1 MEYNEDDYLMLSG
14 IQHFVFCR
22 RQWALI
28 HIEQHWQENEHTVIG
43 ELFHKRAHD
52 AYFHE
57 KRNDL
62 IVSRGMPVHSRTMGV
77 SGICDIVEFYKDE
90 DGISLH
96 AHRGQYRVYPV
107 EYKKGHPK
115 ETRADQLQLVAQAM
129 CLEEMM
135 CCKIDEGAIFYGET
149 RRRDRLA
156 ITEELREEV
165 IKAFKEMHELFNRG
179 YTPKVKWSK
188 SCNACSLKDLC
199 VPKLGRSPSAKE
211 YIKNAIAEE
220 DI

>member
-1 MEYNEDDYLMLSG
+1 
-14 IQHFVFCR
+14 
-22 RQWALI
+22 
-28 HIEQHWQENEHTVIG
+28 
-43 ELFHKRAHD
+43 
-52 AYFHE
+52 
-57 KRNDL
+57 
-62 IVSRGMPVHSRTMGV
+62 MGV
-77 SGICDIVEFYKDE
+77 SGICDIIEFYKVE

-96 AHRGQYRVYPV
+96 GHRGLYRVYPV

-115 ETRADQLQLVAQAM
+115 ETRADQLQLTAQAM

-135 CCKIDEGAIFYGET
+135 CCKIDEGSIFYGET
-149 RRRDRLA
+149 RRRDRVA

-165 IKAFKEMHELFNRG
+165 VKTFKEMHELFNRG

-199 VPKLGRSPSAKE
+199 LPKLGRSPSVAE
-211 YIKNAIAEE
+211 YIKNALAED

>member
-1 MEYNEDDYLMLSG
+1 MTP
-14 IQHFVFCR
+14 IF
-22 RQWALI
+22 
-28 HIEQHWQENEHTVIG
+28 IE
-43 ELFHKRAHD
+43 K
-52 AYFHE
+52 
-57 KRNDL
+57 NDL
-62 IVSRGMPVHSRTMGV
+62 IVSRGVPVHSRSMGV
-77 SGICDIVEFYKDE
+77 SGVCDIIEFYKVE

-96 AHRGQYRVYPV
+96 GHRGLYRVYPV

-115 ETRADQLQLVAQAM
+115 ETRADQLQLAAQAM

-149 RRRDRLA
+149 RRRDRVA

-165 IKAFKEMHELFNRG
+165 VKTFKEMHELFNRG

-199 VPKLGRSPSAKE
+199 LPKLGRSPSVAE
-211 YIKNAIAEE
+211 YIKNALAED